1 MFPIGVTLQQGRWTI
16 TEWLAGEQARGRYRV
31 RAAGG
36 GRGLLTLAPTQKRT
50 TAELYGRFTSVA
62 LGVAELR
69 YVGPLETN
77 AGRYDGLI
85 EDEPAGTP
93 LAERTIDAPIAL
105 VASLCE
111 LVARAH
117 VTGFVA
123 AGLRPELV
131 YVDDEER
138 VTAVAPRCEPFLF
151 TAGTSSSGVL
161 HCFDHYFAAPEVL
174 RTKPP
179 PLTGAADVFSLTAIL
194 ARLVTGEHPFDGDDA
209 TTQLFSITGN
219 RRRPWRG
226 PEGLGALVDRGLA
239 PDPQRRPSARELG
252 QALAVIA

>member
-1 MFPIGVTLQQGRWTI
+1 MSEFPIGVTLQQGRWTV

-31 RAAGG
+31 RDASGKA
-36 GRGLLTLAPTQKRT
+36 GLLTLAPAQKRT
-50 TAELYGRFTSVA
+50 TAELYQRFTSVA

-69 YVGPLETN
+69 YVGPLETT
-77 AGRYDGLI
+77 AARYDGLI

-93 LAERTIDAPIAL
+93 LAGRAMGAPIAF

-111 LVARAH
+111 LMARAH

-131 YVDDEER
+131 YVDDAGR

-151 TAGTSSSGVL
+151 TAGASSSGVV
-161 HCFDHYFAAPEVL
+161 HCFDDYFAAPEVL

-179 PLTGAADVFSLTAIL
+179 PPAPAADVFSLTAIL
-194 ARLVTGEHPFDGDDA
+194 ALLVSEEHPFVGDDA
-209 TTQLFSITGN
+209 TTQLFSITGGQ
-219 RRRPWRG
+219 RRPWRG
-226 PEGLGALVDRGLA
+226 PEALREIVDRGL
-239 PDPQRRPSARELG
+239 DPVPERRPTAAELAA
-252 QALAVIA
+252 ALRS